1 MQMNEMPRYSIAK
14 YILLL
19 VLSSTISLA
28 ICSLLLALLGRIVGF
43 GCQGVIVILL
53 FLFPVLIFSV
63 LYGFYK
69 GLVRYYG
76 LSGRQKI
83 FLGGK
88 L

>member
-1 MQMNEMPRYSIAK
+1 MQMNEMPRYSIGK

-19 VLSSTISLA
+19 VLSATFGLA
-28 ICSLLLALLGRIVGF
+28 VSSLLIGLLGRIAGF

-53 FLFPVLIFSV
+53 LLFPVCIFSV

-76 LSGRQKI
+76 FRLEQKI
-83 FLGGK
+83 FFGGK
-88 L
+88 V